1 MFSTVL
7 FWSSFLQNLTNRKQ
21 IFIYY
26 FLSKL
31 NGFLSTDPYRRKNP
45 DPDSKHCIVC
55 FSSCEKHIEL
65 LVPDYLAIFSRVS
78 PTGKDVKLCFG
89 KGETIATKFF
99 NIREKTY

>member
-1 MFSTVL
+1 M
-7 FWSSFLQNLTNRKQ
+7 Q
-21 IFIYY
+21 IIG
-26 FLSKL
+26 LDP
-31 NGFLSTDPYRRKNP
+31 GFLSTDPDRRKNP